1 MLSACSP
8 PEFIDPRL
16 PCVTMVPPSGD
27 EWLHEIK
34 HPGHRLIAR
43 RNGQGIRLYTERG
56 EDWTPWFPFVVES
69 MNLLPVRSC
78 IIDGDLVRCDEHGNT
93 RLAPLPDG
101 QSETGASL
109 YAFDLLEV
117 NGFDLRR
124 DPIEDRKRAL
134 TRLLRK
140 PPGAIRL
147 NQPFSRCGEPMLR
160 QVDRMGFDGIIS
172 KRRGSRYLSG
182 RSPDWLFSRMIH

>member
-1 MLSACSP
+1 MA
-8 PEFIDPRL
+8 
-16 PCVTMVPPSGD
+16 
-27 EWLHEIK
+27 
-34 HPGHRLIAR
+34 AR
-43 RNGQGIRLYTERG
+43 
-56 EDWTPWFPFVVES
+56 
-69 MNLLPVRSC
+69 
-78 IIDGDLVRCDEHGNT
+78 
-93 RLAPLPDG
+93 
-101 QSETGASL
+101 

-134 TRLLRK
+134 THLLRK

-147 NQPFSRCGEPMLR
+147 SESFDRGGQPLLR
-160 QVDRMGFDGIIS
+160 EVSRMGFDGIIS